1 MSFTR
6 ALGALAFCTLLTIPS
21 VATPKVPADAA
32 VVQADAFDASF
43 DRFEAL
49 PPYPQADEGA
59 VNLTEIEPPVEV
71 EEPESD
77 GRVLGRGVAS
87 YYGAKFH
94 GRRTASGEAFDMH
107 AMTAAHKRLPFGS
120 RVKVTNPSNGKSV
133 IVKINDRGPYAHG
146 RLIDLSRAAATQ
158 LGLVSRGHG
167 TVELALLD

>member
-1 MSFTR
+1 M
-6 ALGALAFCTLLTIPS
+6 
-21 VATPKVPADAA
+21 
-32 VVQADAFDASF
+32 
-43 DRFEAL
+43 
-49 PPYPQADEGA
+49 
-59 VNLTEIEPPVEV
+59 N
-71 EEPESD
+71 
-77 GRVLGRGVAS
+77 
-87 YYGAKFH
+87 
-94 GRRTASGEAFDMH
+94 